1 MKLGFLVSAV
11 PSKCIFSD
19 INLFFFS
26 CLDSDVLKRGDT
38 LKRWLLSYVVCFK
51 LEDHPDGASFCLL
64 KLQNH

>member
-11 PSKCIFSD
+11 PSKFIFSG

-38 LKRWLLSYVVCFK
+38 LKRWLLLYVVVV
-51 LEDHPDGASFCLL
+51 S
-64 KLQNH
+64 